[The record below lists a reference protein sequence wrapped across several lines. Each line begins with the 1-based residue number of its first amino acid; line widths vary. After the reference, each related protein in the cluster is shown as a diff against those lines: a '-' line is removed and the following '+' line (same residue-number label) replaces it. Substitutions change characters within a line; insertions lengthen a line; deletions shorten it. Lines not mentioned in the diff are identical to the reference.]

1 MLDVASLIAASLVV
15 ALAVVCHRFG
25 RNVPFLEGLPFPSA
39 LHVPFVGAAMQLS
52 TLSGMRRL
60 FRDAANANGIV
71 SYRIM
76 AQPSV
81 AVTRAD
87 HVRQVVN
94 ASSYR
99 APVPVIDMHIERLV
113 GKRSIVQLMHN
124 EWKLHR
130 RLVSRAFQWQNLAN
144 MVPAMASIAESFT
157 DIWLQAMTPSMD
169 VFTLLKRSA
178 LDTIGRTGFGY
189 DLQSLRDV
197 HNPMATALA
206 FLLSETNRRCF
217 DEAHKPL
224 SHLHWV
230 PTHANRRFV
239 KEATLARS
247 ILSEIVQARL
257 NALHTGTSG
266 STYPDLLQAMVD
278 AASAD
283 NSPMDADTLAD
294 NVFTFVLAGSDTI
307 STSMAYAL
315 YLLATHP
322 EVQAKAV
329 AEIDKV
335 VGTSAPITYEAVQQL
350 PYVSAVLTESMRLFP
365 ASPIV
370 IRHLEAPLTL
380 DDHCV
385 PAGTIMT
392 IPIWFVN
399 RSPLNWG
406 DDADEFKPE
415 RHFDDAVAHGIA
427 AKDRAFRFMTFSG
440 GPRNCVGMRFAQ
452 LEAMVMLV
460 TVLRRCVVS
469 RPHDAPCV
477 MPNAVG
483 VSITPEQGM
492 WLSLTPRTD
501 PA

>member
-1 MLDVASLIAASLVV
+1 MLDVTSLVAAILVV
-15 ALAVVCHRFG
+15 ALAGVCHRFG
-25 RNVPFLEGLPFPSA
+25 RNAPFLDGVPFPAA

-52 TLSGMRRL
+52 TLAGMRRL
-60 FRDAANANGIV
+60 FLDAANDNGVV

-99 APVPVIDMHIERLV
+99 APVPVIDMHIARLV
-113 GKRSIVQLMHN
+113 GKRSLVLLMRD

-130 RLVSRAFQWQNLAN
+130 RLVSRAFQWQNLAA
-144 MVPAMASIAESFT
+144 MAPAMASIAETFT
-157 DIWLQAMTPSMD
+157 NVWRDAATPSID
-169 VFTLLKRSA
+169 VFPLLKRLA

-189 DLQSLRDV
+189 DMGALRDAA
-197 HNPMATALA
+197 NPMATALA

-224 SHLHWV
+224 SHLHWA
-230 PTHANRRFV
+230 PTPANRRFV

-247 ILSEIVQARL
+247 ILNEIVEARL
-257 NALHTGTSG
+257 RALHADTSG
-266 STYPDLLQAMVD
+266 ATYHDLLQAMID

-283 NSPMDADTLAD
+283 NSPMDAETFAD

-322 EVQAKAV
+322 DVQATAV
-329 AEIDKV
+329 AEIDAV
-335 VGTSAPITYEAVQQL
+335 VGKTTPITYEAMQRL
-350 PYVSAVLTESMRLFP
+350 PYVSAVLTEAMRLFP

-370 IRHLEAPLTL
+370 VRNLEAPLML
-380 DDHCV
+380 DGHFI

-399 RSPLNWG
+399 RSTLNWG

-415 RHFDDAVAHGIA
+415 RHLDDASAVTSGI
-427 AKDRAFRFMTFSG
+427 
-440 GPRNCVGMRFAQ
+440 
-452 LEAMVMLV
+452 
-460 TVLRRCVVS
+460 
-469 RPHDAPCV
+469 
-477 MPNAVG
+477 
-483 VSITPEQGM
+483 
-492 WLSLTPRTD
+492 
-501 PA
+501 